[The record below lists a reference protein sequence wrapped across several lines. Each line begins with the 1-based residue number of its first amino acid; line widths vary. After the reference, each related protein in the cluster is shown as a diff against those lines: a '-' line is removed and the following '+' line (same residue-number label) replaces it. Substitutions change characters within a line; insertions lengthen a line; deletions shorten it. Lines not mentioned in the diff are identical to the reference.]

1 MRLQVVSRS
10 GRLRIWQIKLRIL
23 GLFWFVFVC
32 LFVCLFVCTSA
43 RVWQMAFTHSVI
55 CASVGSLV
63 RKASNCVTWGKAL
76 KGEPPGWSSLLFLGR
91 CRTQDLSL
99 GEDLQRQRG
108 REHMW
113 REAQRPNCINPG
125 FVWRYIKTY
134 LHPIPRSP
142 ENKTWIIYSRVQG
155 SLSVAPWVSPSL
167 ASYFFLLI
175 SVTR

>member
-1 MRLQVVSRS
+1 MKQ
-10 GRLRIWQIKLRIL
+10 
-23 GLFWFVFVC
+23 
-32 LFVCLFVCTSA
+32 
-43 RVWQMAFTHSVI
+43 
-55 CASVGSLV
+55 
-63 RKASNCVTWGKAL
+63 
-76 KGEPPGWSSLLFLGR
+76 PPGWRFLLFLGR

-113 REAQRPNCINPG
+113 REARRPDCINPG
-125 FVWRYIKTY
+125 CVWRYIKTY

-167 ASYFFLLI
+167 ASYFFLFI
-175 SVTR
+175 SVTRYKARDNSITGQFIFLKIVWKFEVFLSTTKHTWKLQSMNWWQAEMSS